1 LSVWRASALVARR
14 EIGERA
20 RRRSFQAS
28 TALTLLVVAG
38 VALAAGLVGDGDE
51 EFRVGAHGPE
61 AVAVA
66 EAARAAGP
74 ALGLRVEVERF
85 AGSAEARA
93 AARDERVDAS
103 LVGGAIVSR
112 ASPPDE
118 LEQALQAAARQV
130 RAAAFLRSEGLSAAE
145 ARRALAPPPLDVR
158 RLDASDDR
166 DERQGV
172 AWAASLLLY
181 VQLIIFGVAVASG
194 VVEEKASRVVEVLL
208 AAIPPRAL
216 LAGKVVGIGLLGLAQ
231 LALAVLVGL
240 GVAAAS
246 GAIGLDAD
254 YAGILA
260 VVLVWFLLGYAL
272 WSLVY
277 AIAGVMVSRQ
287 EDLNT
292 SSNPPTMVLVACYL
306 VAFAAFDDP
315 DSTLAVTASLVP
327 LSSPIVMPVRVAV
340 GDASALEI
348 AASLALLAGA
358 IALLVPLGAR
368 IYERAVL
375 RMGKPMRI
383 GEAVRAAQGSRRRAT
398 ARS

>member
-1 LSVWRASALVARR
+1 MSLWPATAIVARR
-14 EIGERA
+14 EIGERV

-38 VALAAGLVGDGDE
+38 VALAAGLTGDGTE
-51 EFRVGAHGPE
+51 EYRVGAHGPE
-61 AVAVA
+61 AVAIA

-74 ALGLRVEVERF
+74 ALDIRVEVERF
-85 AGSAEARA
+85 ATPAAARA
-93 AARDERVDAS
+93 AAREERVDAA
-103 LVGGAIVSR
+103 LVDGAVVSR
-112 ASPPDE
+112 ESPPDE

-130 RAAAFLRSEGLSAAE
+130 RAAEALRSQGLSAAE
-145 ARRALAPPPLDVR
+145 VRRALAPPPLAVR
-158 RLDASDDR
+158 PLDPSGDR
-166 DERQGV
+166 DERRGV
-172 AWAASLLLY
+172 AFAASLLLY
-181 VQLIIFGVAVASG
+181 VQLIVFGVAVASG

-231 LALAVLVGL
+231 VALAVVVGL

-246 GAIGLDAD
+246 GAVELDAD

-272 WSLVY
+272 WSLIY
-277 AIAGVMVSRQ
+277 AVAGVMVSRQ
-287 EDLNT
+287 EDLQT
-292 SSNPPTMVLVACYL
+292 SSNPPTMVLVACYI
-306 VAFAAFDDP
+306 VAFAAFDDA
-315 DSTLAVTASLVP
+315 DSPLSVAASLVP

-348 AASLALLAGA
+348 AASLALLLAA
-358 IALLVPLGAR
+358 IALLVRLGAR

-383 GEAVRAAQGSRRRAT
+383 GEALRAARP
-398 ARS
+398 